1 MAHLKKGNPSKG
13 GVSAAWHKQQYDIVC
28 LEMEKPIK
36 WHLLGKKQQ
45 IGYLMLLNH
54 ENTWKSG
61 IKAMKNGNLNQPE
74 WESHQEMG

>member
-1 MAHLKKGNPSKG
+1 
-13 GVSAAWHKQQYDIVC
+13 
-28 LEMEKPIK
+28 MEKPIK